1 MAGKTVRKAR
11 PPTQSAKEQW
21 NAFGKE
27 HPGQSAIYFPKE
39 LVAPVTCMG
48 LREPD
53 EWDKWQ
59 QWYRFYLHHSLTETN
74 PGIETG
80 LERIWTGVPLNGPPP
95 KNFRSDLRRSNKKG
109 CLGYIIVPA
118 CGLRVTSTRGSPTLS
133 ASDVQELARLN
144 GREVA
149 HPGKYQ
155 VFQERPSNEEDG
167 DRLDF
172 SYFVTP
178 SLFLKKK

>member
-1 MAGKTVRKAR
+1 MAGKAGLKAR

-21 NAFGKE
+21 DAFGNE
-27 HPGQSAIYFPKE
+27 HPNESAICFSGE

-48 LREPD
+48 LRERD
-53 EWDKWQ
+53 EWKKWP
-59 QWYRFYLHHSLTETN
+59 QWYPFYHHHSLTEN
-74 PGIETG
+74 KPDVETG
-80 LERIWTGVPLNGPPP
+80 LVRIWTGVPLNGPPP
-95 KNFRSDLRRSNKKG
+95 KNFRSDLRRSNKRG
-109 CLGYIIVPA
+109 SLGYIIVPA

-144 GREVA
+144 GRKVA
-149 HPGKYQ
+149 HPGKDQ
-155 VFQERPSNEEDG
+155 VFQERPSIEEDG

-178 SLFLKKK
+178 SLFL